1 MIAPSEVNE
10 RLERIEAL
18 LLGMKKSET
27 TSNRRRQEC
36 EAVPT
41 QVCKVR
47 YDVLAVNIKNKL
59 RELFDQK
66 SVESSM
72 LEEFD
77 MEELILSS
85 LQTEDC
91 NEKQLLFGRSSPNLT
106 RMDLPPPPQTQHNN
120 KSEQKPISTT
130 TTPNSVESL
139 TQESNKP
146 PPPPPSKSEKITKKL
161 SEAEKEARKAEKEA
175 KDTEKKSEKDNLV
188 GMRGADKE
196 SKDYEK
202 AMAKRSKDPE
212 TAAQKKKAEKE
223 ALELKKKADKEAL
236 ELKKKADKE
245 AKELEKK
252 LEKEAKELKKKEE
265 KANKQPRKKA
275 SKDTTSTT
283 TTTAS
288 QPAVT
293 QSQIMEE
300 PEVSLDAS
308 LGGCSSTTHTPPS
321 NGLSLIK
328 PSKSNQIIRSE
339 GGGGG
344 EEHEEEYYEENSTNT
359 EDEEEEEEEEEQPI
373 GSQYKKLENWSIPS
387 KPDIVYFAQKGN
399 YIYECVKSEEH
410 PEGIINTSTSVG
422 MIMGTK
428 IVYTMNF
435 KEYETLV
442 IRT

>member
-188 GMRGADKE
+188 GMRGAD
-196 SKDYEK
+196 
-202 AMAKRSKDPE
+202 KDPE